1 MPTKLDNYTFEDFG
15 LIEEFGHV
23 QPSTPEFTE
32 QTLAIPGRPGLLGF
46 GTQIGAKQFSLPVKV
61 FVRDRYERQR
71 IKNKLVAFLFDA
83 YRQPREFKLSFDYEQ
98 DKYYIAK
105 VASQFTPEMLFQLD
119 QFELPLVANDPTKY
133 FLVGADSIRMGSHIP
148 IRSHVNPGARHSFTI
163 TSNQTI
169 KVINDGAL
177 ALRPRI
183 NISGTATSITIKNT
197 INNQSFKMTNIIS
210 SKPVIVEGKTYL
222 VTEGGVD
229 TFSKLTGDFIDLL
242 PGENTLA
249 ISGEDMNLTINFK
262 YKSQFM

>member
-1 MPTKLDNYTFEDFG
+1 MPTKLENYTFEDFG

-23 QPSTPEFTE
+23 HPSTPEINE
-32 QTLAIPGRPGLLGF
+32 QTLSIPGRPGLLSL

-71 IKNKLVAFLFDA
+71 RKNKFVAFLFDE

-105 VASQFTPEMLFQLD
+105 IANQFTPEMLFQMD

-133 FLVGADSIRMGSHIP
+133 FLIDADEIRMGSHIP
-148 IRSHVNPGARHSFTI
+148 IISHVRAGARHSFAI

-169 KVINDGAL
+169 KVINDGTL

-183 NISGTATSITIKNT
+183 NISGTATSLTIKNT
-197 INNQSFKMTNIIS
+197 RNNQSFKMTNIVS
-210 SKPVIVEGKTYL
+210 SKPVVVEGETYM
-222 VTEGGVD
+222 VTEGGTD
-229 TFSKLTGDFIDLL
+229 TFSKLVGKFIDLL
-242 PGENTLA
+242 PGDNSLA
-249 ISGEDMNLTINFK
+249 ISGENMNLTISFK